1 MHQTKHPMGNFW
13 RRGPKRRKG
22 KGQAHFTSK
31 EKRCWMDQM
40 LSSNLNVTL
49 LEMLTKISALIVR
62 MLNVLTLATMQ
73 CLNCRKSWKSWR
85 ILSLVSI
92 IEYIGWRKI
101 YGWVVCRP
109 TAGSDNTRLVHSVW
123 ESWESR
129 LGTLEH
135 QQYGVFTFLLSLR
148 NIDPIGIPSLL
159 ARICKFHGKFGWV
172 GDLGLT
178 QCFPQTTS
186 QLCNWEFP

>member
-1 MHQTKHPMGNFW
+1 MFN
-13 RRGPKRRKG
+13 
-22 KGQAHFTSK
+22 SK
-31 EKRCWMDQM
+31 
-40 LSSNLNVTL
+40 LNVIL
-49 LEMLTKISALIVR
+49 LEMLTKISTLIVR

-109 TAGSDNTRLVHSVW
+109 TAGSDKKRLVHSVW

-148 NIDPIGIPSLL
+148 NIDPRNTFTACPNMQIPWKI
-159 ARICKFHGKFGWV
+159 RDKFCWV